1 MTVGQSCSMACTSS
15 CRYTRWGF
23 LWMGWAW
30 PSFFFLIGP
39 SLYLEWSIPILTS
52 FSMVCLGMLN
62 GASLSWMVHVLMC
75 MIWGGVWRVKSEGWI
90 WRGRVRGGS
99 GGAESLWSILCDILL
114 WIIHSSSLL
123 SLLLPSL
130 LLVEQGAQ
138 WHHSLYCLLRK
149 RNYWVYWSENGFRW
163 LDKWRTGRCIFLVQ
177 ATNNT
182 KCAVCCEQRV
192 CECCLG
198 MP

>member
-90 WRGRVRGGS
+90 WRGRAWGGGSRGAESEGWIWRGGVWGVNLEGRSLRGGS
-99 GGAESLWSILCDILL
+99 GGAEWGVDLEGQSLCGQSFVIYCCELFTHLL
-114 WIIHSSSLL
+114 YLPSSS
-123 SLLLPSL
+123 PP
-130 LLVEQGAQ
+130 
-138 WHHSLYCLLRK
+138 
-149 RNYWVYWSENGFRW
+149 F
-163 LDKWRTGRCIFLVQ
+163 F
-177 ATNNT
+177 
-182 KCAVCCEQRV
+182 
-192 CECCLG
+192 
-198 MP
+198 